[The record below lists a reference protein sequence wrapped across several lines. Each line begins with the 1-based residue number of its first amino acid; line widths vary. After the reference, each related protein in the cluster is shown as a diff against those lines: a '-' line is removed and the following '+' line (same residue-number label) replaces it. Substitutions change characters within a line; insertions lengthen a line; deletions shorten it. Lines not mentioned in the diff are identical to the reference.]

1 MGLPDAPKP
10 TTLREIAGAWLV
22 ANGYDGLY
30 SDAGGCACSTDDL
43 MPCDEPGT
51 RCKPGYKIPCVCGEG
66 CDFDISATPAP
77 GEAETVGEIT
87 MYCAGCIDLRRQ
99 LAEAKDARIIA
110 EREAGDLRAEV
121 ARKKRVNDDLVE
133 LLTGWRKDA
142 GEMGAER
149 DAAMA
154 EVEKMRAEREADER
168 ARHDA
173 LSGKCGPS
181 CFACRLNRAEAEVA
195 RLTPKW
201 TDGPPD
207 RVGSWLREHD
217 GGRYAINVVDRDLT
231 PPRIWDLSRWLYLGD
246 IVERGKP

>member
-154 EVEKMRAEREADER
+154 EA
-168 ARHDA
+168 
-173 LSGKCGPS
+173 
-181 CFACRLNRAEAEVA
+181 A